1 LWASIFLNPG
11 SDIGGVADLG
21 PLDYVALRVVRR
33 FLPNRVVHLLLHRG
47 FIIQPGIETRAPA
60 AAIRRFLD
68 AINAAGET
76 VVGRRILIFGY
87 GGRFDVAVEL
97 LRAGARHVVLVDPY
111 AAPVPLRAAQAAAV
125 SPFLQASGSRA
136 VPDPEWLTVVHAPLR
151 QYLSSGG
158 TPVDMVLSNSVL
170 EHVNDVAGA
179 VRDLARVTAPG
190 GQHFHFIDLRDHFFS
205 YPFEMLCHSERTWR
219 RFLNPGSNLNRL
231 RVWDYERLFSSS
243 FPRVTVQVRYSDLPA
258 FRAARP
264 RIRPE
269 FLSGDEGRD
278 AVTQILLRAS
288 LS

>member
-1 LWASIFLNPG
+1 M
-11 SDIGGVADLG
+11 
-21 PLDYVALRVVRR
+21 DYVALRLVRR
-33 FLPNRVVHLLLHRG
+33 FLPGRVIQLLLHRG
-47 FIIQPGIETRAPA
+47 LIIRAGVETRAPA
-60 AAIRRFLD
+60 AAMRRFMD
-68 AINAAGET
+68 AIAAAGET
-76 VVGRRILIFGY
+76 VAGRRILIFGY

-111 AAPVPLRAAQAAAV
+111 AAPVPLTASRAA
-125 SPFLQASGSRA
+125 
-136 VPDPEWLTVVHAPLR
+136 PECLTVVHGPLR
-151 QYLSSGG
+151 QYLSNGG
-158 TPVDMVLSNSVL
+158 SPVEMVISNSVL
-170 EHVNDVAGA
+170 EHVDDVAGA

-190 GQHFHFIDLRDHFFS
+190 GQHFHFIDLRDHFFK
-205 YPFEMLCHSERTWR
+205 YPFEMLCYSERSWR

-243 FPRVTVQVRYSDLPA
+243 FPRVEVQVRYSDLPA

-288 LS
+288 LP